1 MLTEEVSITW
11 KHIYMQKT
19 EKKASKKQ
27 LVEHLNI
34 LSGDKNFTAYEI
46 KLWQEKT
53 NAFFYLRHFKPI
65 TFTKNKYDKL

>member
-1 MLTEEVSITW
+1 ML
-11 KHIYMQKT
+11 KT

-34 LSGDKNFTAYEI
+34 LSGDKNFTAYKI

-53 NAFFYLRHFKPI
+53 NAFFILGLLSQLLLLKINMINCSWER
-65 TFTKNKYDKL
+65 TF